1 MRVLLVAVILMYS
14 VHESHESYAS
24 RYEIRRYLY
33 AAHEYKRLHGLV
45 TELLKGEAQTANKKN
60 FLHCRINNVF

>member
-45 TELLKGEAQTANKKN
+45 TELLKGKAQTRKTSCTVELIMY
-60 FLHCRINNVF
+60 FDI